1 MLVRLRACALGG
13 VDDEEEEVDPRRAGD
28 HRAHEALVA
37 GHVDEG
43 ERPRRS
49 AARAARS
56 RGRSRSRAR
65 CSSGSRSVSLPV
77 SARTSVVLPWS
88 TWPAV
93 PTVSPRAEGCR
104 VRGPVSPRLAR
115 TATLPTPMRPA
126 RARQAL
132 LLAILA
138 GVVSPS
144 SWSAGS
150 AVPAPEGTIAYVRVL
165 DCDNLDRDA
174 RPRHR
179 ANVEADQGVP
189 LPDSAVW
196 PRVVV
201 DRPATRVSDGGRI
214 GARPLHGRQRRQPL
228 PSVAIVHHRSCRALG
243 VVAGDAG
250 ARARWPGKGPDRRR
264 CSVPPSR
271 LPIDL
276 VHADGRHRVVQAL
289 HAAKPETVE
298 EIGWHRSGES
308 LWVVVSRWGVGHGED
323 CDWTTQRLV
332 TIDLPSGRRTVVAH
346 GESIGYPT
354 WSSDGRRLAYWDL
367 STGSPR
373 VVVVRLDGRGGPELE
388 ERVVD
393 FAWTPD
399 GRNLV
404 VGGFGVLGVKPAAGG
419 TLRVLVRGPTSST
432 LPIAAV
438 SADWIALP
446 SERGYTFVSLAGS
459 ASKRVRLDPRRT
471 NVPAPISLR

>member
-1 MLVRLRACALGG
+1 M
-13 VDDEEEEVDPRRAGD
+13 
-28 HRAHEALVA
+28 
-37 GHVDEG
+37 
-43 ERPRRS
+43 
-49 AARAARS
+49 
-56 RGRSRSRAR
+56 
-65 CSSGSRSVSLPV
+65 
-77 SARTSVVLPWS
+77 
-88 TWPAV
+88 
-93 PTVSPRAEGCR
+93 
-104 VRGPVSPRLAR
+104 
-115 TATLPTPMRPA
+115 
-126 RARQAL
+126 
-132 LLAILA
+132 
-138 GVVSPS
+138 
-144 SWSAGS
+144 
-150 AVPAPEGTIAYVRVL
+150 PAPEGTIAYVRY
-165 DCDNLDRDA
+165 
-174 RPRHR
+174 
-179 ANVEADQGVP
+179 
-189 LPDSAVW
+189 ST
-196 PRVVV
+196 
-201 DRPATRVSDGGRI
+201 ATTWIETHDLATGRTSRLTKAFRSPIQLSGLEWSSTGRRLAFRMEGGSEPGLYTVGSDGN
-214 GARPLHGRQRRQPL
+214 H
-228 PSVAIVHHRSCRALG
+228 SHRWQSSTIDRAEHWAWSPAMRALAL
-243 VVAGDAG
+243 VAPAKGPTGDA
-250 ARARWPGKGPDRRR
+250 

-289 HAAKPETVE
+289 HAAKPETVD

-354 WSSDGRRLAYWDL
+354 WSSDGRRLAFWDL
-367 STGSPR
+367 STGRPR
-373 VVVVRLDGRGGPELE
+373 VVVVRLDGRGGPEPE